1 MGIRKSPLKI
11 VGETFSVGYGEFKK
25 DVTTSYKKLKPKIKK
40 KLKKTYKRK
49 STKQIKESLG
59 HGRELNLGGLYK

>member
-25 DVTTSYKKLKPKIKK
+25 DVTTSCKRLKPKLKK
-40 KLKKTYKRK
+40 KLKEKYKRK
-49 STKQIKESLG
+49 STKQIRESLG
-59 HGRELNLGGLYK
+59 YGRELNLGGI

>member
-1 MGIRKSPLKI
+1 MGTRKSPLKI